1 MGTLGSI
8 LLATDFRQS
17 SQEAAGATV
26 RLATAF
32 GSPVT
37 VLHVRE
43 EFLTWPVS
51 PFENQD
57 RLTQHLAAQKVNV
70 TEFLVHAGPPADT
83 VVGKAREVGADLLV
97 IGAGDKFL
105 PGNAAVG
112 PIAESIL
119 GRAEC
124 PVLATIP
131 HRPKLEFKSVL
142 CPVDHSR
149 VSRRALDDA
158 IQLAR
163 AFGSKLTV
171 LSVVP
176 EVSWLAAAAET
187 GQLAGAKLEHEA
199 KWVREFDEFL
209 AGVPFDGV
217 EWERELRHGVPHE
230 QIAAA
235 ATDRGADLLAMGAT
249 GRTGIVRVL
258 LGGVTRRVLRH
269 LPCSLLLVKD
279 QTVFEEQ
286 FLLDL
291 DAIDRLAAEGHA
303 RLAAGSTAEA
313 AGKFRQALALDPYHP
328 AALDG
333 VIRACERLG
342 QPEAAQRYRTRAE
355 RLRRRA
361 GAEPGAGSTV

>member
-1 MGTLGSI
+1 MGTLRSI

-26 RLATAF
+26 RLACAF
-32 GSPVT
+32 GSRVT

-43 EFLTWPVS
+43 EYHTWPVS

-57 RLTQHLAAQKVNV
+57 RLTQHLAAQQVDV
-70 TEFLVHAGPPADT
+70 AEFIVRAGPPADM
-83 VVGKAREVGADLLV
+83 VVGQARELDADLLV
-97 IGAGDKFL
+97 IGAGEKVRDGH
-105 PGNAAVG
+105 PAVG
-112 PIAESIL
+112 PVAESIL
-119 GRAEC
+119 ERAGS
-124 PVLATIP
+124 PVLALNP
-131 HRPKLEFKSVL
+131 HGPKLAFRSIL

-149 VSRRALDDA
+149 VSRRALEDA

-163 AFGSKLTV
+163 AFGGKLAV

-176 EVSWLAAAAET
+176 EVSWLAAAVET

-199 KWVREFDEFL
+199 KWAEEFDEFL
-209 AGVPFDGV
+209 AAVPFGGV
-217 EWERELRHGVPHE
+217 EWERELRRGVPHE

-235 ATDRGADLLAMGAT
+235 ARDRGADLLVMGAT

-258 LGGVTRRVLRH
+258 LGSVTRRVLRQ

-279 QTVFEEQ
+279 EAVFEEQ

-291 DAIDRLAAEGHA
+291 DAIDRLAAEGQDK
-303 RLAAGSTAEA
+303 LAAGSTAEA
-313 AGKFRQALALDPYHP
+313 AGKFRQTLALDPYHP
-328 AALDG
+328 GALDG
-333 VIRACERLG
+333 LIRACERLG
-342 QPEAAQRYRTRAE
+342 QPEAAQRYRKRAE

-361 GAEPGAGSTV
+361 GA